1 MKITVSLSEKEVQE
15 IIEEYLCKKFHSVGE
30 VHLEVGKQLK
40 GHYTS
45 EHYEAVF
52 KQATCEVE
60 V

>member
-1 MKITVSLSEKEVQE
+1 MKLQVSLSEKEVQE
-15 IIEEYLCKKFHSVGE
+15 ILEEHLANKFKKVGE

-40 GHYTS
+40 GHYTG
-45 EHYEAVF
+45 EHYETVF

>member
-1 MKITVSLSEKEVQE
+1 MKLQVSLSEKEVQE
-15 IIEEYLCKKFHSVGE
+15 ILEEYLAKKFKKVGE

-40 GHYTS
+40 GHYTG
-45 EHYEAVF
+45 EHYETVF